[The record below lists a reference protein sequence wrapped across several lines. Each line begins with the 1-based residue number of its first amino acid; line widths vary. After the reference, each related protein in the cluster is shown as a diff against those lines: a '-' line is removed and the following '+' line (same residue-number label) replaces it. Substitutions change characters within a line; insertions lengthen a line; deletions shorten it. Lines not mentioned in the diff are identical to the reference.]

1 MNTFS
6 AKYIAGNIKDL
17 ETNKFK
23 IHSDTVEGRFLNDV
37 TQAILKVCRN
47 TTAKPWDFIITTPE
61 GRKMRPSKEKNQ
73 RAWS

>member
-1 MNTFS
+1 MNTFT
-6 AKYIAGNIKDL
+6 AKYTAGDIKDL
-17 ETNKFK
+17 DNDNFK
-23 IHSDTVEGRFLNDV
+23 TYSDEVTGYFLNDV
-37 TQAILKVCRN
+37 TSSIIYICRN